1 MFIPNFLLSCIE
13 IKNQL
18 KMNRI
23 FTLFIA
29 VFSVF
34 SIISCS
40 RNSETEE
47 VEVIKNYIPEQ
58 HVGTYDVHYVS
69 ESGQKSA
76 VPVDTYY
83 ITIRRD
89 NVFTWKTQKG
99 TFTET
104 ATGSTEGGYPF
115 VFSNKSTRVD
125 LRPIVYRGSDYIE
138 IWIEDK
144 KGLGRGGVYY
154 CTKRR

>member
-1 MFIPNFLLSCIE
+1 
-13 IKNQL
+13 
-18 KMNRI
+18 MNRI
-23 FTLFIA
+23 FTLLIA
-29 VFSVF
+29 VLSVF
-34 SIISCS
+34 SIVSCS
-40 RNSETEE
+40 RNSDTEE
-47 VEVIKNYIPEQ
+47 VEVIENYVSDQI
-58 HVGTYDVHYVS
+58 VGTYDVHYVS

-76 VPVDTYY
+76 VPVGTYY

-104 ATGSTEGGYPF
+104 ATSATTEGYPY

-125 LRPIVYRGSDYIE
+125 IEPIVYRGSDYIE
-138 IWIEDK
+138 IMIIDK
-144 KGLGRGGVYY
+144 KGLGRGGLYY

>member
-1 MFIPNFLLSCIE
+1 
-13 IKNQL
+13 
-18 KMNRI
+18 MNRI

-34 SIISCS
+34 SIVSCS
-40 RNSETEE
+40 RNSDTE
-47 VEVIKNYIPEQ
+47 EVIKNYIPEQ

-76 VPVDTYY
+76 VPAGTYY

-104 ATGSTEGGYPF
+104 ATGSTEGGFPF

-138 IWIEDK
+138 IDIIDK
-144 KGLGRGGVYY
+144 KGLGRGGLYY